1 MGTAVV
7 IVDGIITLSTV
18 IAFGDWKLPMYSW
31 IIIFIESKII
41 DLIIEGSSVKTMMI
55 VSEKLEPI
63 KDVIINDLGR
73 GATLIPAVGMY
84 KGEQRN
90 IIYTTMTRREMVTLR
105 YKIAEIDPRAFIN
118 VIESSEILG
127 EGFKNIKE

>member
-1 MGTAVV
+1 
-7 IVDGIITLSTV
+7 
-18 IAFGDWKLPMYSW
+18 
-31 IIIFIESKII
+31 
-41 DLIIEGSSVKTMMI
+41 MMI

-63 KDVIINDLGR
+63 KDVIINDWGR